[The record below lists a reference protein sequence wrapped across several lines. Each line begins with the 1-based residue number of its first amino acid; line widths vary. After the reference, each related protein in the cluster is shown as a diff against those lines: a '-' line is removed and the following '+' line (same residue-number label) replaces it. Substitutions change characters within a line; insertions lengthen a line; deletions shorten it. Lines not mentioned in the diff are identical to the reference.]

1 MNSKL
6 DLQLKRDTKEE
17 LTQHLYTI
25 IQENEL
31 RKATKLEEL
40 MSKLNVSEN
49 AMDETSPVTEEN
61 VAKETSLEQKTE
73 PRNET
78 IVTKNE
84 PEQNQEVLKE
94 KELTAIELEQKPN
107 MRSEKAVAKDCEQND
122 AVV

>member
-49 AMDETSPVTEEN
+49 AIEETSPVTEEN
-61 VAKETSLEQKTE
+61 VAKETLLGQTPEL
-73 PRNET
+73 RNET
-78 IVTKNE
+78 IVTKSE
-84 PEQNQEVLKE
+84 PEQNQEMLKE
-94 KELTAIELEQKPN
+94 KELTKTELEQKPDLL
-107 MRSEKAVAKDCEQND
+107 SEKVVAKDSERND